1 MSNQYCIKP
10 DKVRENM
17 YMSIDKITTKRFTNI
32 SCHFARILF
41 HAKEISYEPLINF
54 VQKQSTFKN
63 SFYQEIIH
71 SCRRIASKFIIRF
84 IWVMFYLIVIL
95 VHICCVYTVLC
106 KYIIQYTFTSHLLA
120 AAGGL
125 NAFRILLVS
134 IFMQSNSLHCAI
146 I

>member
-1 MSNQYCIKP
+1 MYCLWK
-10 DKVRENM
+10 KV
-17 YMSIDKITTKRFTNI
+17 TTKRFTNI
-32 SCHFARILF
+32 SCNCARILF
-41 HAKEISYEPLINF
+41 HAKEISYE
-54 VQKQSTFKN
+54 QSTFKN

-84 IWVMFYLIVIL
+84 IWVVFYLIVIL
-95 VHICCVYTVLC
+95 VHICCVYTLLC
-106 KYIIQYTFTSHLLA
+106 KYIIQNTFTSHLMA

-146 I
+146 IS